1 MDLSDQVAAAAQKW
15 LACLDEAQQQGARLA
30 FDDDDRRRWVYW
42 PAPRQGVR
50 LGDLD
55 RAAQKGAHRLLAS
68 LLPVPAYARAVT
80 IMALDEVL
88 DRLEG
93 FRSDR
98 RNHGDYWLTIF
109 GQPASDLWGVRF
121 EGHHIS
127 IHATFSEGQCR
138 ITPLFLGANPAV
150 VADDVDAVAAVAPL
164 APEEQLGFELLHCLP
179 AEQRLAAVI
188 SDEAPA
194 DIVTRNL
201 PRLDDRTAPATGVPL
216 AALRGGAALGADALL
231 RVYLDRFPHGSLRP
245 DPEGATFAW
254 AGSQEPGGGHYY
266 RIAGPRVLI
275 ELDNTQNGA
284 NHVHTVVRDPR
295 SDFGEDLLAA
305 HLRHDHG

>member
-1 MDLSDQVAAAAQKW
+1 MDLSDQVAATAQEW
-15 LACLDEAQQQGARLA
+15 LALLDETQLLRARLA
-30 FDDDDRRRWVYW
+30 FDDEERRRWAYW

-55 RAAQKGAHRLLAS
+55 RTAQKATHRLLAS
-68 LLPVPAYARAVT
+68 LLPLPAYARAVT

-98 RNHGDYWLTIF
+98 RNQGDYWLTIF
-109 GQPASDLWGVRF
+109 GQPGSDLWGVRF
-121 EGHHIS
+121 EGHHVS
-127 IHATFSEGQCR
+127 IHATFSDRQCR

-150 VADDVDAVAAVAPL
+150 VSDDVDAVAAVAPL
-164 APEEQLGFELLHCLP
+164 GPEEQLGFELLHCLP
-179 AEQRLAAVI
+179 AEQRVAAVI

-194 DIVTRNL
+194 DIASRNL
-201 PRLDDRTAPATGVPL
+201 PRLDDATAAGTGVAL
-216 AALRGGAALGADALL
+216 ANLRGGAALSADALL
-231 RVYLDRFPHGSLRP
+231 RVYLDRFPQGSLRP
-245 DPEGATFAW
+245 DPDGARFAW

-266 RIAGPRVLI
+266 RIAGPRLLI

-284 NHVHTVVRDPR
+284 NHIHTVVRDPTT
-295 SDFGEDLLAA
+295 DFGEDLLAA